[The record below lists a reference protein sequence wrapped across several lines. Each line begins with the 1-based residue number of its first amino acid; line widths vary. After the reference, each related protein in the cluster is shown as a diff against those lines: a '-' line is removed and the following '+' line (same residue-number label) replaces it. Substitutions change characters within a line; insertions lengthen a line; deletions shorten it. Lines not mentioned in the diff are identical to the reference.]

1 MPKIFE
7 VYNKAIAE
15 GKGHDVLSNDIRTL
29 IAKDNGFKDPIDTLF
44 YRESEMKNENLSEEQ
59 FTRLLRGEPVD

>member
-44 YRESEMKNENLSEEQ
+44 YRDSEMKNENLFE
-59 FTRLLRGEPVD
+59 